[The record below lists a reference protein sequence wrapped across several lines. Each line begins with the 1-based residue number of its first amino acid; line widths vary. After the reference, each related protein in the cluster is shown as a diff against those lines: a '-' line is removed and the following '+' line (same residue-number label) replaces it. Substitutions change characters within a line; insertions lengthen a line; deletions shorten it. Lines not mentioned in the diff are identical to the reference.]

1 MATAHGPG
9 MREEATLFKRY
20 FSPKGSMIE
29 FGAGMLF

>member
-1 MATAHGPG
+1 MATEHGPG
-9 MREEATLFKRY
+9 MGEETTLSTRY